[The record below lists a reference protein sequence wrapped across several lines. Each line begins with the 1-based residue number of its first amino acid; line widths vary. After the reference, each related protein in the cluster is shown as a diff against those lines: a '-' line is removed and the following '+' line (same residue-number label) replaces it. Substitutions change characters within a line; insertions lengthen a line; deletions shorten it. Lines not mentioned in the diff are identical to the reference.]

1 MKICIITM
9 ISDNYG
15 NRLQNYALQEVLKDL
30 GHVVETIHNPWR
42 KKYNISLEKCKF
54 LLLLA
59 QKVFLF
65 LWQEA
70 FLFYKSLQ

>member
-30 GHVVETIHNPWR
+30 GHEVETIHNPWR
-42 KKYNISLEKCKF
+42 KKYNISLEKWKF
-54 LLLLA
+54 II
-59 QKVFLF
+59 KKII
-65 LWQEA
+65 
-70 FLFYKSLQ
+70 FYITKRPKRLKEN

>member
-30 GHVVETIHNPWR
+30 GHVVETIHNQIGR
-42 KKYNISLEKCKF
+42 ASCRER
-54 LLLLA
+54 
-59 QKVFLF
+59 V
-65 LWQEA
+65 
-70 FLFYKSLQ
+70 

>member
-54 LLLLA
+54 IP
-59 QKVFLF
+59 
-65 LWQEA
+65 
-70 FLFYKSLQ
+70 